1 MALKIVFMGTPWFAV
16 PTLEYLLLNG
26 YEIAAVYTQPDR
38 ESGRGRSVVISPV
51 KKRAIE
57 YGLPVEQPDNFKEL
71 KTIDRLAAYN
81 PDYILIYSYGQILP
95 QAVIDIPSRDCL
107 AVHPSLLP
115 RHRGAAPVV
124 SAILSGDEFTGTT
137 LMSVALKVD
146 SGDILGQV
154 QVPITDYDT
163 TDLLTGKL
171 SLVSA
176 QMVLDV
182 LPRLVKNEVVPREQ
196 DNAKANYFG
205 QMSKQDGEIDWNMPA
220 VDIWRRVRAYNPW
233 PGCYTGWRGKQ
244 LKILKAIPLPPQVN
258 VSPGMVVSLPDK
270 HLLGIGTGNGVLAV
284 SEVQLE
290 GKKAMP
296 AGDFIQGQ
304 RDLVGTVLPTG
315 S

>member
-1 MALKIVFMGTPWFAV
+1 MKIVFMGTPWFAV
-16 PTLEYLLLNG
+16 PMLEYLLHNG
-26 YEIAAVYTQPDR
+26 FDIAAVYTQPDR
-38 ESGRGRSVVISPV
+38 ESGRGRAVVSSPV
-51 KKRAIE
+51 KRKAIE
-57 YGLPVEQPDNFKEL
+57 YDLLVEQPDDFKEEA
-71 KTIDRLAAYN
+71 TVDRLAAYK

-95 QAVIDIPSRDCL
+95 QTVIDLPSRDCL
-107 AVHPSLLP
+107 AIHPSLLP

-124 SAILSGDEFTGTT
+124 SAILSGDVFTGTT
-137 LMSVALKVD
+137 LMRVALKVD

-154 QVPITDYDT
+154 QVPVTDYDT
-163 TDLLTGKL
+163 TEILTGKL

-182 LPRLVKNEVVPREQ
+182 LPRLVKNEVIPRQQ
-196 DNAKANYFG
+196 DPSLSNYFG

-233 PGCYTGWRGKQ
+233 PGCYTKWNGRQ
-244 LKILKAIPLPPQVN
+244 LKILKAKPLHYEEN
-258 VSPGMVVSLPDK
+258 ISPGKVVPLPDK
-270 HLLGIGTGNGVLAV
+270 QLLGIGTGDGILAV

-290 GKKAMP
+290 GRKAIT

-304 RDLVGTVLPTG
+304 RELIGDVLPSG

>member
-1 MALKIVFMGTPWFAV
+1 MKIVFMGTPWFAV
-16 PTLEYLLLNG
+16 PTLEYLLLSG

-38 ESGRGRSVVISPV
+38 ESGRGRSIVTSPV
-51 KKRAIE
+51 KKKAIE
-57 YGLPVEQPDNFKEL
+57 YGLPVEQPDNFREDAA
-71 KTIDRLAAYN
+71 IDRLAAYN

-95 QAVIDIPSRDCL
+95 QTVIDIPSHDCL

-115 RHRGAAPVV
+115 QHRGAAPVV
-124 SAILSGDEFTGTT
+124 SAILSGDTFTGTT
-137 LMSVALKVD
+137 LMRVALKVD

-154 QVPITDYDT
+154 QVPIMDYDT

-176 QMVLDV
+176 QMVLEM
-182 LPRLVKNEVVPREQ
+182 LPRLVKNEVIPRQQ
-196 DNAKANYFG
+196 DHSLSNYFG

-233 PGCYTGWRGKQ
+233 PGCYTRWNGKQ
-244 LKILKAIPLPPQVN
+244 LKILMARPLPIEEN

-270 HLLGIGTGNGVLAV
+270 HLLAIGTGDGVLAV
-284 SEVQLE
+284 FEVQLE
-290 GKKAMP
+290 GKKTMLTKE
-296 AGDFIQGQ
+296 FIQGQ
-304 RDLVGTVLPTG
+304 REFIGAMLP

>member
-1 MALKIVFMGTPWFAV
+1 MGTPWFAV

-26 YEIAAVYTQPDR
+26 FDIAAVYTQPDR
-38 ESGRGRSVVISPV
+38 ESGRGRSVVSSPV
-51 KKRAIE
+51 KRKAIE
-57 YGLPVEQPDNFKEL
+57 YDLPVEQPDNFKE
-71 KTIDRLAAYN
+71 KATVDRLGAYN

-95 QAVIDIPSRDCL
+95 QSVIDIPSRDCL

-137 LMSVALKVD
+137 LMRVALKVD

-154 QVPITDYDT
+154 QVPVTDYDT
-163 TDLLTGKL
+163 TEILTGKL

-176 QMVLDV
+176 QMTLDV
-182 LPRLVKNEVVPREQ
+182 LSRLVKNEVTPRQQ
-196 DNAKANYFG
+196 DHSLSNYFG

-233 PGCYTGWRGKQ
+233 PGCYTRWNGKQ
-244 LKILKAIPLPPQVN
+244 LKILKAKSVPFEEN
-258 VSPGMVVSLPDK
+258 VSPGKVVSLPDRNV
-270 HLLGIGTGNGVLAV
+270 LGIGTGDGVLIV

-290 GKKAMP
+290 GRKVMTAKE
-296 AGDFIQGQ
+296 FIQGQ
-304 RDLVGTVLPTG
+304 RDLVGDVLP

>member
-1 MALKIVFMGTPWFAV
+1 MGTPWFAV

-38 ESGRGRSVVISPV
+38 ESGRGRSVIASPV
-51 KKRAIE
+51 KRKAIE
-57 YGLPVEQPDNFKEL
+57 YGLPVEQPDNFKEG
-71 KTIDRLAAYN
+71 TTVDRLAAYK

-95 QAVIDIPSRDCL
+95 QTVIDIPSRDCL
-107 AVHPSLLP
+107 AIHPSLLP

-137 LMSVALKVD
+137 LIRVALKVD

-154 QVPITDYDT
+154 QVPVTDYDT
-163 TDLLTGKL
+163 TEILTGKL

-182 LPRLVKNEVVPREQ
+182 LPRLVKNEVIPRQ
-196 DNAKANYFG
+196 QGASLANYFG
-205 QMSKQDGEIDWNMPA
+205 QLSKQDGEIDWKMPA

-233 PGCYTGWRGKQ
+233 PGCYTKWNGKQ
-244 LKILKAIPLPPQVN
+244 LKILKAKPSPFQENTPP
-258 VSPGMVVSLPDK
+258 GRVVTLPDK
-270 HLLGIGTGNGVLAV
+270 HLLGISTGDGILAV

-290 GKKAMP
+290 GKKGMSAR
-296 AGDFIQGQ
+296 DFIQGQ
-304 RDLVGTVLPTG
+304 RNIIGAVLPSG

>member
-1 MALKIVFMGTPWFAV
+1 MGTPWFAV

-38 ESGRGRSVVISPV
+38 ESGRGRSVVTSPV
-51 KKRAIE
+51 KRKAIE
-57 YGLPVEQPDNFKEL
+57 YNLPVEQPDNFKES
-71 KTIDRLAAYN
+71 KTIGRLAAYK

-95 QAVIDIPSRDCL
+95 QTVIDIPSSDCL
-107 AVHPSLLP
+107 AIHPSLLP
-115 RHRGAAPVV
+115 KHRGAAPVV

-137 LMSVALKVD
+137 LMKVALKVD

-154 QVPITDYDT
+154 QVPITDYDN
-163 TDLLTGKL
+163 TDLLTEKL
-171 SLVSA
+171 SMVSV

-182 LPRLVKNEVVPREQ
+182 LPRLVKNEVIPRQQ
-196 DNAKANYFG
+196 DHALSNYFG

-233 PGCYTGWRGKQ
+233 PGCYTRWNGKQ
-244 LKILKAIPLPPQVN
+244 LKILQAKP
-258 VSPGMVVSLPDK
+258 VSFKESTTPGLVVALPDK
-270 HLLGIGTGNGVLAV
+270 HVPGIGTGDGVLAV

-290 GKKAMP
+290 GKKAMM
-296 AGDFIQGQ
+296 AKDFIQGQ
-304 RDLVGTVLPTG
+304 REFIGAVLPTG